1 MFENFVVKTDVF
13 SIFAA
18 KIHIQDAK
26 MMNHY
31 GAVLSALP
39 ENSVAIDLFR
49 IFVRDTEYGF
59 VCNFSDKN
67 RSQNLCMYESF
78 LNTHTFASRVKITK
92 AIRKTTS
99 CISLFPIYKMIFHV
113 FRRYKAYTPVAYG
126 TNRQCVCMFPGIFI
140 SINRM
145 DKLKNTL

>member
-26 MMNHY
+26 MTNLY

-39 ENSVAIDLFR
+39 EKPVAIDLFR

-67 RSQNLCMYESF
+67 RSQKSQNLCMYKSF
-78 LNTHTFASRVKITK
+78 LHTHSPRALR
-92 AIRKTTS
+92 
-99 CISLFPIYKMIFHV
+99 
-113 FRRYKAYTPVAYG
+113 
-126 TNRQCVCMFPGIFI
+126 
-140 SINRM
+140 
-145 DKLKNTL
+145 

>member
-26 MMNHY
+26 MMNLY

-39 ENSVAIDLFR
+39 ENPVAIDVFR

-59 VCNFSDKN
+59 VCNF
-67 RSQNLCMYESF
+67 C
-78 LNTHTFASRVKITK
+78 SRYGIWL
-92 AIRKTTS
+92 RMQ
-99 CISLFPIYKMIFHV
+99 F
-113 FRRYKAYTPVAYG
+113 FR
-126 TNRQCVCMFPGIFI
+126 
-140 SINRM
+140 
-145 DKLKNTL
+145 

>member
-39 ENSVAIDLFR
+39 ENPVAIDLFR

-59 VCNFSDKN
+59 VCNVDTHKKFPHIVIKKGTTFSSVQK
-67 RSQNLCMYESF
+67 
-78 LNTHTFASRVKITK
+78 
-92 AIRKTTS
+92 
-99 CISLFPIYKMIFHV
+99 
-113 FRRYKAYTPVAYG
+113 
-126 TNRQCVCMFPGIFI
+126 
-140 SINRM
+140 
-145 DKLKNTL
+145 

>member
-1 MFENFVVKTDVF
+1 MK
-13 SIFAA
+13 
-18 KIHIQDAK
+18 
-26 MMNHY
+26 HY
-31 GAVLSALP
+31 GAILSALP
-39 ENSVAIDLFR
+39 QKSVAIDVFR
-49 IFVRDTEYGF
+49 IPNKDTEYGFVCNLDTEYGF

-78 LNTHTFASRVKITK
+78 LNTHTHTHTFASRVKITK

>member
-39 ENSVAIDLFR
+39 ENPVAIDLFR
-49 IFVRDTEYGF
+49 IFVRDTEY
-59 VCNFSDKN
+59 C
-67 RSQNLCMYESF
+67 RYSQEIPPHS
-78 LNTHTFASRVKITK
+78 H
-92 AIRKTTS
+92 
-99 CISLFPIYKMIFHV
+99 
-113 FRRYKAYTPVAYG
+113 
-126 TNRQCVCMFPGIFI
+126 
-140 SINRM
+140 
-145 DKLKNTL
+145 

>member
-39 ENSVAIDLFR
+39 ENPVAIDLFR
-49 IFVRDTEYGF
+49 RYGIWLRMQF
-59 VCNFSDKN
+59 
-67 RSQNLCMYESF
+67 
-78 LNTHTFASRVKITK
+78 
-92 AIRKTTS
+92 
-99 CISLFPIYKMIFHV
+99 
-113 FRRYKAYTPVAYG
+113 FR
-126 TNRQCVCMFPGIFI
+126 
-140 SINRM
+140 
-145 DKLKNTL
+145 

>member
-26 MMNHY
+26 MMKHY
-31 GAVLSALP
+31 GAILSALSQKP
-39 ENSVAIDLFR
+39 VAIDVFR
-49 IFVRDTEYGF
+49 IPKDTEYGF

-78 LNTHTFASRVKITK
+78 LNTHTHTH
-92 AIRKTTS
+92 IR
-99 CISLFPIYKMIFHV
+99 LA
-113 FRRYKAYTPVAYG
+113 R
-126 TNRQCVCMFPGIFI
+126 
-140 SINRM
+140 
-145 DKLKNTL
+145 

>member
-39 ENSVAIDLFR
+39 ENPVAIDIPYLY
-49 IFVRDTEYGF
+49 TEYGF
-59 VCNFSDKN
+59 VCNVDTHKKFPHIVIKKGTTFSSVQK
-67 RSQNLCMYESF
+67 
-78 LNTHTFASRVKITK
+78 
-92 AIRKTTS
+92 
-99 CISLFPIYKMIFHV
+99 
-113 FRRYKAYTPVAYG
+113 
-126 TNRQCVCMFPGIFI
+126 
-140 SINRM
+140 
-145 DKLKNTL
+145 

>member
-39 ENSVAIDLFR
+39 ENPVAIDLFR
-49 IFVRDTEYGF
+49 IFIRDTEYGF

-78 LNTHTFASRVKITK
+78 LNTHTHTHTHTH
-92 AIRKTTS
+92 IR
-99 CISLFPIYKMIFHV
+99 LA
-113 FRRYKAYTPVAYG
+113 R
-126 TNRQCVCMFPGIFI
+126 
-140 SINRM
+140 
-145 DKLKNTL
+145 